1 MKKSLSDSNFELI
14 SIHNIIKENNLVL
27 LQQIILQEKISL
39 NYCDLYQNS
48 LLHIAVS
55 YNNIPICR
63 YLIDNKIELNTINVW
78 NMTPLQQA
86 IHMKHDSISSLLRD
100 NNAFYK
106 NKLDSEQIIFGN
118 RSIFFEKINLIIEN
132 LTQFFPHYFSIN
144 FFHNTYNSDYLF
156 CCSKHETKDA
166 SFHNYISNMILS
178 KNLNLIKTTHSI
190 NTDTITKQEDF
201 LFLPYC
207 KIYNIRQVIII
218 PLEMNNITAG
228 YFFLFNSEKDD
239 IIDIKT
245 LKKLFEKI
253 MVSQFFFILQ
263 YSYESYLFN
272 SKKLLVKDFLEDCC
286 KITEQKNSDYDL
298 HVSILN
304 FLESCKNFWIK
315 IKDESYFKQLIYV
328 VLYYQKMLIPF
339 GSLKN
344 LYKLNTAI
352 YKSLIEEDIIEENS
366 KYSFPSF
373 CRKQIPL
380 LTFSDSKSFSKREPV
395 KMSNFDYF
403 NIIGSQLS
411 CDKIEMLNNVYEI
424 ILKEDGFSFHD
435 FMSVNTILTGNRNI
449 RNDEVVGYKNKNENT
464 FFVFSSEIQES
475 LEIVFCNVMSIQN
488 TIDQIYYLFY
498 TISQYIHPFSDGNG
512 RTCRL
517 MATFY
522 LKKIGIDT
530 TISKHE
536 KLITYKNFLQKNNV
550 L

>member
-1 MKKSLSDSNFELI
+1 
-14 SIHNIIKENNLVL
+14 
-27 LQQIILQEKISL
+27 
-39 NYCDLYQNS
+39 
-48 LLHIAVS
+48 
-55 YNNIPICR
+55 
-63 YLIDNKIELNTINVW
+63 
-78 NMTPLQQA
+78 
-86 IHMKHDSISSLLRD
+86 
-100 NNAFYK
+100 
-106 NKLDSEQIIFGN
+106 
-118 RSIFFEKINLIIEN
+118 
-132 LTQFFPHYFSIN
+132 
-144 FFHNTYNSDYLF
+144 
-156 CCSKHETKDA
+156 
-166 SFHNYISNMILS
+166 
-178 KNLNLIKTTHSI
+178 
-190 NTDTITKQEDF
+190 
-201 LFLPYC
+201 
-207 KIYNIRQVIII
+207 
-218 PLEMNNITAG
+218 
-228 YFFLFNSEKDD
+228 
-239 IIDIKT
+239 
-245 LKKLFEKI
+245 

>member
-1 MKKSLSDSNFELI
+1 MKKCLSDSNFELI

-39 NYCDLYQNS
+39 NYRDLYQNS

-86 IHMKHDSISSLLRD
+86 IHMKHDFISTLLRD
-100 NNAFYK
+100 NKAFYK

-118 RSIFFEKINLIIEN
+118 RDIFFKKINLIIEN

-156 CCSKHETKDA
+156 CCSKHETKDV

-178 KNLNLIKTTHSI
+178 RDLNLIKTTQSI

-207 KIYNIRQVIII
+207 KIYNIRQVITI

-239 IIDIKT
+239 TIDINR

-263 YSYESYLFN
+263 HSYESFLFN

-286 KITEQKNSDYDL
+286 KITEQKDSDYDL
-298 HVSILN
+298 HISILN
-304 FLESCKNFWIK
+304 FLESCKNFWK
-315 IKDESYFKQLIYV
+315 ELKDDIYFLKLVNV
-328 VLYYQKMLIPF
+328 VCYYQKILIPF
-339 GSLKN
+339 GPLKN
-344 LYKLNTAI
+344 I
-352 YKSLIEEDIIEENS
+352 YKMNTDTWKNLVEYGIIKKEIE
-366 KYSFPSF
+366 YPMVSF

-380 LTFSDSKSFSKREPV
+380 LTFSESKSFLKKESIKIN
-395 KMSNFDYF
+395 NFDYF
-403 NIIGSQLS
+403 NIIGNQLS
-411 CDKIEMLNNVYEI
+411 CDKIEKLNNVYEKN
-424 ILKEDGFSFHD
+424 LKEDKYSFHD
-435 FMSVNTILTGNRNI
+435 FMCVNTILTGNRNI
-449 RNDEVVGYKNKNENT
+449 RSDEVVGYKNKNENT

-475 LEIVFCNVMSIQN
+475 LEIVFCNIMSIRN

-498 TISQYIHPFSDGNG
+498 IISQYIHPFSDGNG
-512 RTCRL
+512 RTCRV

-522 LKKIGIDT
+522 LKKLGIDT
-530 TISKHE
+530 IISRHE

>member
-27 LQQIILQEKISL
+27 LQQIILQEKITL
-39 NYCDLYQNS
+39 DYRDLYQNS

-55 YNNIPICR
+55 YNNLPICT
-63 YLIDNKIELNTINVW
+63 YLIESKIDLNTINVW

-86 IHMKHDSISSLLRD
+86 IHMKHDSISTLLR
-100 NNAFYK
+100 NNKAFYK

-118 RSIFFEKINLIIEN
+118 RDIFFEKINLIIEN
-132 LTQFFPHYFSIN
+132 LTHIFPNYFCIN

-156 CCSKHETKDA
+156 CCSKHETKDV
-166 SFHNYISNMILS
+166 SFYNYISNMILS
-178 KNLNLIKTTHSI
+178 KHLNYIKLFH
-190 NTDTITKQEDF
+190 TIDIDSVSKQEDF

-218 PLEMNNITAG
+218 PLEINNIIAG

-239 IIDIKT
+239 TVDVKI

-263 YSYESYLFN
+263 HSYESYLFN
-272 SKKLLVKDFLEDCC
+272 SKKPIIKEFLGDCC
-286 KITEQKNSDYDL
+286 KIIEQKDSDYDL
-298 HVSILN
+298 HISILY
-304 FLESCKNFWIK
+304 FLDNCKNFWIK
-315 IKDESYFKQLIYV
+315 IKDDTYFKQLIRV
-328 VLYYQKMLIPF
+328 VVYYQKALIPF
-339 GSLKN
+339 GSLKKI
-344 LYKLNTAI
+344 YVMNTNV
-352 YKSLIEEDIIEENS
+352 YKSLLECGIIHTENE
-366 KYSFPSF
+366 YPIVSF
-373 CRKQIPL
+373 CRNSIPFL
-380 LTFSDSKSFSKREPV
+380 NFSKANHFYKKESE
-395 KMSNFDYF
+395 KITNFDYF
-403 NIIGSQLS
+403 KVIGSELS
-411 CDKIEMLNNVYEI
+411 KEKVKCLNKIYDELLTEECYNFNVYQ
-424 ILKEDGFSFHD
+424 
-435 FMSVNTILTGNRNI
+435 SVNYILTGNNCLRKG
-449 RNDEVVGYKNKNENT
+449 EVVGYKNKSKNT
-464 FFVFSSEIQES
+464 FFVFSSEIEES

>member
-14 SIHNIIKENNLVL
+14 SIYNIIKENNLIL
-27 LQQIILQEKISL
+27 LQQLIVQEKITL
-39 NYCDLYQNS
+39 DYRDLYHNS

-55 YNNIPICR
+55 YNNVPICK
-63 YLIDNKIELNTINVW
+63 YLIDNKINLNTINVW
-78 NMTPLQQA
+78 NMTPLEQA
-86 IHMKHDSISSLLRD
+86 IHMKHDTISTLLR
-100 NNAFYK
+100 NNKAFFK

-118 RSIFFEKINLIIEN
+118 RDLFFEKINLIIEN
-132 LTQFFPHYFSIN
+132 LTYMFPNYFCIN

-156 CCSKHETKDA
+156 CCSKHETKDV
-166 SFHNYISNMILS
+166 SFCNYISNMILS
-178 KNLNLIKTTHSI
+178 KHLHYIKLCHVIDIDSVI
-190 NTDTITKQEDF
+190 KQEDF

-218 PLEMNNITAG
+218 PLEINNITAG
-228 YFFLFNSEKDD
+228 YFFLFNSEKDETKD
-239 IIDIKT
+239 VTI

-263 YSYESYLFN
+263 HSYESFLFN

-298 HVSILN
+298 HISILN

-315 IKDESYFKQLIYV
+315 IKDENYFKQLIYV
-328 VLYYQKMLIPF
+328 VLYYQKILIPF

-352 YKSLIEEDIIEENS
+352 YKSLIKEDIIEENN

-395 KMSNFDYF
+395 KMSGFDYF

-411 CDKIEMLNNVYEI
+411 YDKIEMLNNVYEI
-424 ILKEDGFSFHD
+424 ILKEDGFSFHN
-435 FMSVNTILTGNRNI
+435 FMSVNTILTGNGNI

-464 FFVFSSEIQES
+464 FFVFSSEVQES
-475 LEIVFCNVMSIQN
+475 LEIVFHNVMSIQN

-512 RTCRL
+512 RTCRV

-522 LKKIGIDT
+522 LKKLGIDT
-530 TISKHE
+530 TISRHE
-536 KLITYKNFLQKNNV
+536 KLIPYKNFLQKNNV